1 MRIQKKKYIYLISVS
16 KLKKE
21 HCAVWDDFV
30 ESGLHVDYQAL
41 LEELQWSNKTVT
53 SVASMNVSGACGV
66 VYRDYNKLLRSVGDS
81 AVQNAY
87 LASRQWGAGTFVA
100 IGPAKNTVR

>member
-1 MRIQKKKYIYLISVS
+1 MCVRGSEGARSLLKSLCFSVR
-16 KLKKE
+16 
-21 HCAVWDDFV
+21 
-30 ESGLHVDYQAL
+30 QAL

-53 SVASMNVSGACGV
+53 SVASMDVSGACGV

-87 LASRQWGAGTFVA
+87 LASPMGSWHLCGHAA
-100 IGPAKNTVR
+100 CGPAKDTVR